1 VSSQSN
7 SDRRDPDRPRWQLLG
22 EVMAPLGAEEGDTLA
37 ALAGR
42 MLVGMM
48 REPGATRWIC
58 RLLLVE
64 A

>member
-1 VSSQSN
+1 
-7 SDRRDPDRPRWQLLG
+7 
-22 EVMAPLGAEEGDTLA
+22 MAPLGAEEGDTLA